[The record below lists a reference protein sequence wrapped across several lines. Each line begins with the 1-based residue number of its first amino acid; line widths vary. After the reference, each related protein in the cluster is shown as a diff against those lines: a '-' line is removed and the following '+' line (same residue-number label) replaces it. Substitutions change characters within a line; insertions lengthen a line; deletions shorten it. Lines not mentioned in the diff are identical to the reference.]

1 MGKRTVFVEDRII
14 KLDTSLTPSSYA
26 KSINAERL
34 TEKGRLARKTSEGWI
49 FEPWGFTDTEVKTH
63 TSTLSGIERKAGE
76 TVVLHARGFSGTTL
90 KDLLEMESSKEL
102 SDGERSRIHLAGAA
116 VCSAMEAAIQQKQPV
131 ENTGAGGI
139 VVSDDCTQ
147 ILFLP
152 LIHFESSTMC
162 IGEKEYSAHQGFY
175 INPTLTGDA
184 AIHYT
189 QSVIAYRLLTGR
201 LPFTETAPDKRHMD
215 IIDAN
220 YTPLSA
226 SVWALDETLASFVD
240 NSLQRKALVRNKKT
254 GRKLAPS
261 LADKITSIIVEKE
274 KSDSDEN
281 QSKEELGLTFPLEAL
296 YRELGL
302 TENGE
307 IPPMGKLNPV
317 IRKSNISQE
326 IFEQKNKKREA
337 FFQTKLKVKRW
348 IRSAR
353 IPLMISAGVIL
364 IITVLFASI
373 ARGQSENPTS
383 KGLTSTQTI
392 EMFYS
397 GLNTLNNLAM
407 HECSTGGRASE
418 LENMVS
424 TMYVTGKT
432 VAAYDATR
440 KLVSPAEWINFN
452 HDGHYTIFGLADFSI
467 QINKGSIFFNAPA
480 KNTKPKAITEE
491 EGKPV
496 KNGDKKTI
504 PVSYILLYTESD
516 DMNNLVLTA
525 IYHNDTLTLEFKK
538 DRWIITDIQEKTGAT
553 IKTDYQQFLD
563 DYNSTFKDKDVDKNP
578 LVTANELR
586 TIYPWISTNSEIL
599 EAQQKM
605 MQESLSRQF

>member
-1 MGKRTVFVEDRII
+1 MGKQTVFVEDRII

-34 TEKGRLARKTSEGWI
+34 TEKGRLARKTSEGWM

-63 TSTLSGIERKAGE
+63 TTTISGIERKAGE

-90 KDLLEMESSKEL
+90 KDLLDMESSKEL

-116 VCSAMEAAIQQKQPV
+116 VCSAMEAAIQQKEPV

-139 VVSDDCTQ
+139 VVSDDCTHV
-147 ILFLP
+147 LFLP

-162 IGEKEYSAHQGFY
+162 TGEKEYSAHQGFY

-184 AIHYT
+184 AIHFT
-189 QSVIAYRLLTGR
+189 QSVIAYRLLTGK

-220 YTPLSA
+220 YTPLST
-226 SVWALDETLASFVD
+226 SVWALDETLASFID

-254 GRKLAPS
+254 GKKLASS

-274 KSDSDEN
+274 KTDSDDEP
-281 QSKEELGLTFPLEAL
+281 KHEGLGLAFPLESL

-317 IRKSNISQE
+317 IRKSNISPE
-326 IFEQKNKKREA
+326 IFEQKGKKREA
-337 FFQTKLKVKRW
+337 FFQKKLKVKRW
-348 IRSAR
+348 LRSAR
-353 IPLMISAGVIL
+353 IPLLISASVI
-364 IITVLFASI
+364 IVISALFISI
-373 ARGQSENPTS
+373 ASGHSEDPTS

-397 GLNTLNNLAM
+397 GMNTLNSTAM
-407 HECSTGGRASE
+407 HECSTGDKASE
-418 LENMVS
+418 LENMVT

-432 VAAYDATR
+432 VAAYDATK

-452 HDGHYTIFGLADFSI
+452 HDGHYTIFGLADFYI
-467 QINKGSIFFNAPA
+467 QTSKGSLFFNAPT
-480 KNTKPKAITEE
+480 KNTKPKTITDDGD
-491 EGKPV
+491 GKPV
-496 KNGDKKTI
+496 KNGDIKTI
-504 PVSYILLYTESD
+504 PVSYIMLYTEGTDS
-516 DMNNLVLTA
+516 NTLNLNAV
-525 IYHNDTLTLEFKK
+525 YHNDTVTLEFRKN
-538 DRWIITDIQEKTGAT
+538 RWIITDIQEQTDLPIT
-553 IKTDYQQFLD
+553 TDYETFL
-563 DYNSTFKDKDVDKNP
+563 
-578 LVTANELR
+578 
-586 TIYPWISTNSEIL
+586 
-599 EAQQKM
+599 
-605 MQESLSRQF
+605 